1 MTCCYAVQN
10 KVWATDPDGNKWE
23 VYVVLD
29 NDAAQH
35 HSTQSGLLRRQA
47 RLLRGQGR
55 LLHRTARFGRGRENQ
70 RPVVRL
76 CLLRVTQRRG
86 RPMPSQPSTEAM
98 WSHLSSDLRRF
109 IRRRVPD
116 DHAADDLLQETF
128 VRVHRNIGTLQEA
141 DRLAAWVYRIARNVV
156 HDHHRK
162 ATNAAV
168 ALADADPVDDADD
181 RRARPAAGACDWLD
195 EMIRSLPDGYREAVQ
210 LAEIEGLSQQEVA
223 DRLGLSLSGAKSR
236 IQRGRAMLKGVL
248 EQCCH
253 FEFDG
258 RGNMMD
264 YDPKPDRKVCRDCG
278 E

>member
-1 MTCCYAVQN
+1 MAVQPT
-10 KVWATDPDGNKWE
+10 TDAIW
-23 VYVVLD
+23 
-29 NDAAQH
+29 
-35 HSTQSGLLRRQA
+35 T
-47 RLLRGQGR
+47 
-55 LLHRTARFGRGRENQ
+55 
-70 RPVVRL
+70 
-76 CLLRVTQRRG
+76 
-86 RPMPSQPSTEAM
+86 
-98 WSHLSSDLRRF
+98 HLSSDLRRF
-109 IRRRVPD
+109 IRRRVSD
-116 DHAADDLLQETF
+116 DHVADDLLQETF

-141 DRLAAWVYRIARNVV
+141 DRLAAWVYQIARNVV

-162 ATNAAV
+162 ATNSTV
-168 ALADADPVDDADD
+168 ALADAVPADECD
-181 RRARPAAGACDWLD
+181 NHLSQLRCRGAGWLD

-210 LAEIEGLSQQEVA
+210 LAEIKGLPQQEVA

-236 IQRGRAMLKGVL
+236 IQRGRLMLKDFL